1 MSHSWGQHA
10 LQSVLSHLQSEPT
23 RDHLNGPGIC
33 PHPPR
38 PLFSVKEMLT
48 GRLAV
53 SWCLKNKSWFFLH
66 NGIDPGWLRKH
77 AHPSQPHPFNEVK
90 ERKMEETTLHPGL
103 RMQSS
108 LGVWRQT
115 PVPPKS
121 PICLHHPHLTEEKAT
136 RPGARAEHDSLL
148 AAGCQAAAP
157 LITRVPES
165 PGGYAARTSPG
176 LPTQGGQRTLLQDRA
191 PGRVARAPGSSLNP
205 TSQSVFLGGDRR
217 PWGKRV
223 VEVLKKRLHEVG
235 GLERVFLRGRLSSCT
250 PSLHSPNPTNRGLC
264 VHYLG
269 KRS

>member
-1 MSHSWGQHA
+1 
-10 LQSVLSHLQSEPT
+10 
-23 RDHLNGPGIC
+23 
-33 PHPPR
+33 
-38 PLFSVKEMLT
+38 
-48 GRLAV
+48 
-53 SWCLKNKSWFFLH
+53 
-66 NGIDPGWLRKH
+66 
-77 AHPSQPHPFNEVK
+77 
-90 ERKMEETTLHPGL
+90 MEETTLHPGL